1 MKNFLIIIALLSLL
15 ACKKNEPDPEP
26 ITPDYADSLVGTYLG
41 QTINYDSDNSTELYN
56 NGSKTMTVTKISK
69 NKIQVSSFYGGPSP
83 YFDLSD
89 AGSGNIFVNIS
100 SSTLVIYGG
109 VTNNSYSTSTKT
121 LKIYFK
127 YPSINEYRYFNGVK
141 QP

>member
-15 ACKKNEPDPEP
+15 ACKKNDVKPEP
-26 ITPDYADSLVGTYLG
+26 ETPDYADSLVGTYLG
-41 QTINYDSDNSTELYN
+41 QTINYDGDNVTQLYN

-69 NKIQVSSFYGGPSP
+69 NKIQVSSFYGGPAP

-89 AGSGNIFVNIS
+89 AGSGNITLNVS
-100 SSTLVIYGG
+100 SSTLVNYGG
-109 VTNNSYSTSTKT
+109 ASSNNYSPSTKI

-127 YPSINEYRYFNGVK
+127 YPSLDEYRYFSGTK
-141 QP
+141 Q